1 MIYLFVYT
9 LSRSALGKAP
19 EIEIITTVSSPGP
32 LTGVTVSLLSD
43 FTLPTE
49 RSGRMWGCFRGV
61 PGDSCPEPF
70 LPPDPFH
77 ECRPHSFLALPES
90 VRTLPIATNRKM
102 HELASPK
109 GEFIIRRQG
118 CFMHFKSWE
127 AARLQ
132 TLEL

>member
-32 LTGVTVSLLSD
+32 LTGVIGSLLSD

-49 RSGRMWGCFRGV
+49 RSGRMWGRFRGV

-77 ECRPHSFLALPES
+77 ACRPPFLFS
-90 VRTLPIATNRKM
+90 
-102 HELASPK
+102 LA
-109 GEFIIRRQG
+109 
-118 CFMHFKSWE
+118 
-127 AARLQ
+127 
-132 TLEL
+132 